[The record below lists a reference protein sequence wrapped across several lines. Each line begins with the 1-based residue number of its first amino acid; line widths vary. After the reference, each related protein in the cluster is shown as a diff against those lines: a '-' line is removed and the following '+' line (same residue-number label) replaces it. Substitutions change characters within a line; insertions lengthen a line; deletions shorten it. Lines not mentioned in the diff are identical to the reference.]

1 MQKTE
6 LLVTFFL
13 LQSKENVNRTIREI
27 AAETGV
33 SVGSVHSVLSKLTEQ
48 GYIVESGDRRLLR
61 KRANLIERWAHGYAD
76 GLKNKL
82 LINRFTFLTPQVR
95 EQWQNIVLPSGFH
108 WGGEPAAA
116 LLDSYI
122 QPGEWEVYVTD
133 NANALITTGRIIPA
147 PQGEIF
153 VYKQFWPGDEMPL
166 LVVYADLLATEDD
179 RCREAADRLK
189 PQI

>member
-27 AAETGV
+27 AVETGV
-33 SVGSVHSVLSKLTEQ
+33 SVGSVHSMLSKLTEQ

-82 LINRFTFLTPQVR
+82 LINRFTFLTQQVR
-95 EQWQNIVLPSGFH
+95 EQWQDIVLPSNCH

-116 LLDSYI
+116 LLDAYI
-122 QPGEWEVYVTD
+122 QPGEWEVYVPD
-133 NANALITTGRIIPA
+133 NANVLITTRRMIPA

-153 VYKQFWPGDEMPL
+153 VYKRFWSGDEMPL

-179 RCREAADRLK
+179 RCREAAERLK